1 MVSEVINIER
11 LGKAPGN
18 IKEFYRVEYVF
29 SRWRPNVP
37 TYRYVIATDELGA
50 YAEFM
55 KQERQEHPVVFETI
69 RNQKEQSDV

>member
-18 IKEFYRVEYVF
+18 IKEFYRVEYM
-29 SRWRPNVP
+29 SPISN
-37 TYRYVIATDELGA
+37 TSNYRYVIATDELGA

-69 RNQKEQSDV
+69 HNQKEQSDV